1 MIKRKLPV
9 VNNTIL
15 SSFEPISDAFFL
27 RCLRQRCRMNLE
39 LCSLSCSSKCPE
51 SKPHL
56 IRTNNSM
63 FLLDNNYV
71 SLPLTSCLLLDL
83 VYPRVSQSI
92 FVTVFFHILMD
103 SCHAYVQGLLNFT
116 VYYMMTLFWFWF
128 SALMALVLEHG
139 IDFASVKSSSLYKEK
154 NIVKLFKIFQSLS
167 EQVSCFLVLPDNLES
182 YKAGLRTQN
191 SELRTFAR
199 VLGSLMICQLV

>member
-1 MIKRKLPV
+1 METGLLCFKILPV
-9 VNNTIL
+9 FNNTLL

-27 RCLRQRCRMNLE
+27 RWLRQRCRMNLE
-39 LCSLSCSSKCPE
+39 LCSSSCSSRCPE

-56 IRTNNSM
+56 ILTNSSM

-83 VYPRVSQSI
+83 VYPRPPRVPQSI

-103 SCHAYVQGLLNFT
+103 SCHAYVQGLLIFT

-128 SALMALVLEHG
+128 SALIALVLEHG
-139 IDFASVKSSSLYKEK
+139 IDFASVKTSSLYKER
-154 NIVKLFKIFQSLS
+154 NIVKLFKMFQSLS
-167 EQVSCFLVLPDNLES
+167 EQVSCFLVSPDNLES
-182 YKAGLRTQN
+182 YKAGLRTQK
-191 SELRTFAR
+191 SE
-199 VLGSLMICQLV
+199 